1 MSITTFSGITSIK
14 VAPGIGMG
22 RVGNSDEYF
31 IGPETPGVVPV
42 PQTFGSVGSA
52 SQSGASDNGYKDQSG
67 RIKRQAQR
75 FRVFG
80 YDQSGTLMGEIA
92 DGDMV
97 NGSTISLTWAV
108 HVTNMKSANYAF
120 QGKYAFDPSYLR
132 NSTIQPGMLPAERD
146 KLIINPGEK
155 TVSGAN
161 HAPVELVDTEGTGS
175 TIFDIPDVHQ
185 LSGILNFTN
194 PNNPSV
200 VDGMVDVT
208 YSPAVVSL
216 GFISTDDKGRLLF
229 IGGKGESKSCTTPQ
243 VVISKT
249 LLPSGV
255 TEVSSNSDKAEIEKN
270 PEYNLNSYFN
280 NPGWYDDTCG
290 GSINVGLVDIAN
302 GNVMLATNNQADQRG
317 WVAVAPPH
325 YAPASNNVVSLL
337 DLQLDIFPESDPY
350 SGQGPFY
357 IAQTS
362 SSNTIEVAAL
372 SGDQLK
378 NDFGTLSAQASFA
391 SISLPTGVTVSRQ
404 PALVSYQN
412 QNHIAFIAEGGVPY
426 IALEIVSGVY
436 NVSAISTSLI
446 ATSAAAVAVLDN
458 KLYYAFNRSGTIY
471 LADVSS
477 DTVTFNAVP
486 FAGSTTVSDDQ
497 TPVLAAF
504 NGALY
509 LAVVDN
515 QNQLLIGSTND
526 SSDGVITLMPASV
539 TLENSPTE
547 DLLSQQNA
555 ISLVYFRGSLT
566 LGYVGQSGGVV
577 TVAKSDDGKKF
588 TGIELHSS
596 PTPSSQTGV
605 SVAAFNNNLYCAYES
620 NTADALDPVITNL
633 GRSSDGETFAFT
645 VLPSQGV
652 TTPVICA
659 KVAVDFYR
667 DIYPILK
674 TVTDYAW
681 TNERA
686 FHGHRP
692 GTFGDFLQATYLATL
707 ANPNPA
713 PLNPEATPSS
723 PNRPSPNITRS
734 FVFNFI
740 RPPAQ
745 QVYLKVDGDLR
756 KHTVAPPPL
765 PAIPQITPTPTEP
778 VQIVSGTDV
787 EQRADLMP
795 RLFGNGGSPLENGI
809 NGSVFPNQWLPLTD
823 HQLEKFQYWVN
834 GNFTKGNAD
843 SVAYQEIDMPE
854 QLSFAAL
861 QPTVGG
867 GFHPGIELTYLMH
880 EEHFFSS
887 SFRFN
892 QTTLPGSIAAYMSV
906 PWQGDFWSCNVSW
919 WPALRP
925 DIVVERSDDTPPVL
939 SHKQWFRGNV
949 IPPES
954 NNIDNYSGGYDV
966 MVDHWHE
973 LGFVT
978 PAVNEKG
985 VLLKDRGQQVFEE
998 TERSVRLDT
1007 GAAIVSVANDQSV
1020 DELASALTASSATDI
1035 VIGAPG
1041 ALGSGWKLVRST
1053 SQADYFFIQH
1063 VSSTNG
1069 TAQVLTVDFQTGD
1082 VSLTDL
1088 SPYNPASQMWQYQAT
1103 QSANEATAALDKLVM
1118 QTGTASQPQDSVGY
1132 PGHFK
1137 LINQSNQ
1144 KLLTVTA
1151 ADNSVSTQSEQL
1163 ISSTTDQQ
1171 MWVLDDLERVLQ
1183 CSD

>member
-1 MSITTFSGITSIK
+1 MTTTTYSGITSIK

-42 PQTFGSVGSA
+42 PETFGEVSSA
-52 SQSGASDNGYKDQSG
+52 PASNPQSKGYKDQSG
-67 RIKRQAQR
+67 RVKRQAQR
-75 FRVFG
+75 FRVFA
-80 YDQSGTLMGEIA
+80 YEQDTLMGEVV

-97 NGSTISLTWAV
+97 NGSTVSLSWDV

-120 QGKYAFDPSYLR
+120 QGKYAFDPRFLR
-132 NSTIQPGMLPAERD
+132 NSTVQPCTPPAKRD
-146 KLIINPGEK
+146 KLIIDPGMK
-155 TVSGAN
+155 TVSGVSQT
-161 HAPVELVDTEGTGS
+161 PVELVDPQGS
-175 TIFDIPDVHQ
+175 KIFDIEGTSK

-194 PNNPSV
+194 PNNPPV

-208 YSPAVVSL
+208 YTPAVVSL
-216 GFISTDDKGRLLF
+216 GFISTDESGRLIF
-229 IGGKGESKSCTTPQ
+229 IGGKGESKSCTTPK

-249 LLPSGV
+249 PLPSGV
-255 TEVSSNSDKAEIEKN
+255 TKISKEPKKKEIEQN

-290 GSINVGLVDIAN
+290 GSVN
-302 GNVMLATNNQADQRG
+302 ATLTDKVSGSSLFSTNDEADQRG

-325 YAPASNNVVSLL
+325 FAPASNNVVSLL

-357 IAQTS
+357 VAQTNS
-362 SSNTIEVAAL
+362 TNGIGVAAIP
-372 SGDQLK
+372 GGQLK
-378 NDFGTLSAQASFA
+378 NDFEALSTQAVFA
-391 SISLPTGVTVSRQ
+391 SISLPTGVTVSSQ
-404 PALVSYQN
+404 PALINYQN
-412 QNHIAFIAEGGVPY
+412 QNHIAFVADGGAPY
-426 IALEIVSGVY
+426 IAVESNPGVY
-436 NVSAISTSLI
+436 TVTAINTTLLSTSAPAL
-446 ATSAAAVAVLDN
+446 AVLNN
-458 KLYYAFNRSGTIY
+458 KLFYAFNSSGTIY
-471 LADVSS
+471 LGDVSAA
-477 DTVTFNAVP
+477 TVSFNAIP
-486 FAGSTTVSDDQ
+486 LGASMASATFSNDQ
-497 TPVLAAF
+497 TPVLAAL

-509 LAVVDN
+509 LAAVDN

-526 SSDGVITLMPASV
+526 SSDGVITLKPASI
-539 TLENSPTE
+539 TLEGSASE
-547 DLLSQQNA
+547 DLLSNNNA
-555 ISLVYFRGSLT
+555 VSLAYFRGALA
-566 LGYVGQSGGVV
+566 LGYVGQAGGRI
-577 TVAKSDDGKKF
+577 TVANSTDGKTF
-588 TGIELHSS
+588 TAVQLSSEL
-596 PTPSSQTGV
+596 TPSDQTGV
-605 SVAAFNNNLYCAYES
+605 SVTAFNNHLYCAFQSYKQQANVPFTTS
-620 NTADALDPVITNL
+620 L
-633 GRSSDGETFAFT
+633 GRSTDGETFAFT
-645 VLPSQGV
+645 TLPSHGT
-652 TTPVICA
+652 TTPVISA
-659 KVAVDFYR
+659 AVPVDFYR

-692 GTFGDFLQATYLATL
+692 GTYGDFLQPTYLATL
-707 ANPNPA
+707 ANPNSVPQT
-713 PLNPEATPSS
+713 PDATASS

-765 PAIPQITPTPTEP
+765 PAIPKITPTPIDP
-778 VQIVSGTDV
+778 VQIVSGVGV
-787 EQRADLMP
+787 EQRADKMP

-834 GNFTKGNAD
+834 GNFTTGTAG
-843 SVAYQEIDMPE
+843 SVAYQEIPAPE

-887 SFRFN
+887 PFRFT
-892 QTTLPGSIAAYMSV
+892 QATLPGSIAAYMSV

-925 DIVVERSDDTPPVL
+925 DIVVERSNDTPPVL
-939 SHKQWFRGNV
+939 SQKQWFRGNV

-978 PAVNEKG
+978 PVVDAG
-985 VLLKDRGQQVFEE
+985 GAPIIDRGQQVFEE
-998 TERSVRLDT
+998 TERNASLDT
-1007 GAAIVSVANDQSV
+1007 GAALVSVTNDQSV
-1020 DELASALTASSATDI
+1020 DEVESALTVTSPTDI
-1035 VIGAPG
+1035 VIGSPG

-1053 SQADYFFIQH
+1053 SQAGYFFIQH
-1063 VSSTNG
+1063 VDSATA
-1069 TAQVLTVDFQTGD
+1069 TAQVLTVDFQSGA
-1082 VSLTDL
+1082 VSLEDQ
-1088 SPYNPASQMWQYQAT
+1088 SPYNPASQMWQYEAT
-1103 QSANEATAALDKLVM
+1103 QSAHEATEALGKLVC
-1118 QTGTASQPQDSVGY
+1118 QTGTSSQPQDSVGY

-1137 LINQSNQ
+1137 LMNQSNQ
-1144 KLLTVTA
+1144 KLLTVAT
-1151 ADNSVSTQSEQL
+1151 DNSVSTQPVQPL
-1163 ISSTTDQQ
+1163 AGSTVRQ
-1171 MWVLDDLERVLQ
+1171 MWVLDDLLRLLQ
-1183 CSD
+1183 PS